1 MERIIRLAALKLFN
15 IKNVRNGEIV
25 MPHVYR
31 KEQFC
36 KKAEVLGIY
45 GQNGSG
51 KTAIIDTLYYLQ
63 QIMIGRTIPNEFA
76 EYVDV
81 KSNQAEIVTDFHI
94 SNDSFLYEVSYRLV
108 IKRREKGIEIAQET
122 WQKKVTVLIYLV
134 KVVEKFFVEIMRII
148 LNIIRL

>member
-1 MERIIRLAALKLFN
+1 
-15 IKNVRNGEIV
+15 
-25 MPHVYR
+25 
-31 KEQFC
+31 
-36 KKAEVLGIY
+36 
-45 GQNGSG
+45 
-51 KTAIIDTLYYLQ
+51 
-63 QIMIGRTIPNEFA
+63 MIGQTIPNEFA